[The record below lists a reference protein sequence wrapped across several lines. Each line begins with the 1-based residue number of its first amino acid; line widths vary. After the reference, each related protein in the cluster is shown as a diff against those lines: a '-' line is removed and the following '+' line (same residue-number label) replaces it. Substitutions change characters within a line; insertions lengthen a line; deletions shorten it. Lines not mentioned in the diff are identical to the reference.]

1 MDPLN
6 LYIKCS
12 RLVFNVEPS
21 EVWDECDE
29 FEKDLRQLYESV
41 LCTACKKLIEE
52 PVNPKKNHFSC
63 QHRVCLDCIGKKRA
77 TQISCK
83 LCSDYTLFEKNQQTK
98 IVLGLFKELCG
109 LIQNSWIYDY
119 VQRRVN
125 HDTGQ
130 TTQPSLM
137 AIIDA
142 GLNYGQVSIILDE
155 TSSDE
160 TSSSSFECKEPVQ
173 SETYSQRVISNVSP
187 LSSIKPSNAGFVQSS
202 PEPQYT
208 IISEPVIPPVAAAA
222 PIPIVS
228 APMGVPLQH
237 IMHYQPQLG
246 PPQMPS
252 TSKLTP
258 NLQQPTA
265 TFVKYQSPMIV
276 TSIAGAASLGAK
288 PVMSTV
294 KVQPSFASPTP
305 TIYSVMYTGSGNKIT
320 LKRKPPDEAV
330 LSPVTNNVSCL
341 PFEKSDGNL
350 NTCST
355 FQMTIMK
362 TENSNFKKPPIQ
374 MTTQTL
380 NPPPAPVSIA
390 QGFSP
395 SPGQQTS
402 NNISNQND
410 PQKRRGCRCGN
421 ATAAPGKLTCCGQR
435 CPCYVESKACMDCK
449 CKGCRNPHYV
459 DGHKKVNRRGTRKL
473 WTNNNSR
480 IISDASQSARR
491 SSATR
496 TAAELSRLNSTTN
509 NDGQGLPAQNFTPLD
524 FDDKARGTRPSRA
537 VVNADERVKHKQLHN

>member
-1 MDPLN
+1 MDPLQ

-21 EVWDECDE
+21 DVWEESDE
-29 FEKDLRQLYESV
+29 FEKDLRLLYESV

-130 TTQPSLM
+130 PDQPSLM

-142 GLNYGQVSIILDE
+142 GLNYGQVSIVLDE

-160 TSSSSFECKEPVQ
+160 TSSSSFESKEPVQ
-173 SETYSQRVISNVSP
+173 SETFSQRVISSVSP

-202 PEPQYT
+202 PEPQFT
-208 IISEPVIPPVAAAA
+208 IISEPVIPPVVAAA
-222 PIPIVS
+222 PIPMVT

-237 IMHYQPQLG
+237 IVHYQPQLG

-258 NLQQPTA
+258 NLQQPT
-265 TFVKYQSPMIV
+265 FVKYQSPMIV
-276 TSIAGAASLGAK
+276 TSMTTAAALGAK

-330 LSPVTNNVSCL
+330 LSPVTNNVSLLAISC
-341 PFEKSDGNL
+341 FSGSL
-350 NTCST
+350 N
-355 FQMTIMK
+355 Q
-362 TENSNFKKPPIQ
+362 
-374 MTTQTL
+374 
-380 NPPPAPVSIA
+380 
-390 QGFSP
+390 
-395 SPGQQTS
+395 
-402 NNISNQND
+402 
-410 PQKRRGCRCGN
+410 
-421 ATAAPGKLTCCGQR
+421 
-435 CPCYVESKACMDCK
+435 
-449 CKGCRNPHYV
+449 
-459 DGHKKVNRRGTRKL
+459 
-473 WTNNNSR
+473 
-480 IISDASQSARR
+480 
-491 SSATR
+491 
-496 TAAELSRLNSTTN
+496 
-509 NDGQGLPAQNFTPLD
+509 D
-524 FDDKARGTRPSRA
+524 FLFR
-537 VVNADERVKHKQLHN
+537 

>member
-1 MDPLN
+1 MDRSSWLTNQISLVLQSSRAPKNKLDALCGMPYIVGKQISKVNIRHGATLEMDPLN

-83 LCSDYTLFEKNQQTK
+83 LCSDFTLFEKNQQTK

-130 TTQPSLM
+130 TAEPSLI

-160 TSSSSFECKEPVQ
+160 ASSSSFESKEPVQ
-173 SETYSQRVISNVSP
+173 SDTYSQRVISNVSP
-187 LSSIKPSNAGFVQSS
+187 LSSIKLPSKPSNAGFVQSS
-202 PEPQYT
+202 PEPQFT
-208 IISEPVIPPVAAAA
+208 IISEPVIPPVVAAA
-222 PIPIVS
+222 PVPIVT
-228 APMGVPLQH
+228 APIGVPLQH
-237 IMHYQPQLG
+237 IVHYQPQLG
-246 PPQMPS
+246 PPPQMPS

-276 TSIAGAASLGAK
+276 TSMGTAGTLGAK

-320 LKRKPPDEAV
+320 LKRKPPDEAI
-330 LSPVTNNVSCL
+330 LSPVTNNVSCIL
-341 PFEKSDGNL
+341 DSRSAGNL
-350 NTCST
+350 NNC
-355 FQMTIMK
+355 FI
-362 TENSNFKKPPIQ
+362 F
-374 MTTQTL
+374 
-380 NPPPAPVSIA
+380 
-390 QGFSP
+390 
-395 SPGQQTS
+395 
-402 NNISNQND
+402 
-410 PQKRRGCRCGN
+410 
-421 ATAAPGKLTCCGQR
+421 
-435 CPCYVESKACMDCK
+435 
-449 CKGCRNPHYV
+449 
-459 DGHKKVNRRGTRKL
+459 
-473 WTNNNSR
+473 
-480 IISDASQSARR
+480 
-491 SSATR
+491 
-496 TAAELSRLNSTTN
+496 
-509 NDGQGLPAQNFTPLD
+509 
-524 FDDKARGTRPSRA
+524 
-537 VVNADERVKHKQLHN
+537 